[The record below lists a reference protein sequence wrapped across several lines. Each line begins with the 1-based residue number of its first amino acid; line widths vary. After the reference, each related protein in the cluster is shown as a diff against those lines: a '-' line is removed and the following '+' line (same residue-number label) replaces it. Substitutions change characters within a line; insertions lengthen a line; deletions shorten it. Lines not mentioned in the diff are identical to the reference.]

1 MNRKLILKFAQRL
14 EKFKLEEMISLS
26 ELEESEVISALK
38 NLVDEKLLKLNK
50 DVYFYIYPKKVQK
63 MSRKDAYA
71 QEYDTD
77 FETME
82 GYDQYLSLFGKAR
95 IASNQSFQD
104 NL

>member
-50 DVYFYIYPKKVQK
+50 YVLIRLKVLLFYQIMIK
-63 MSRKDAYA
+63 
-71 QEYDTD
+71 
-77 FETME
+77 
-82 GYDQYLSLFGKAR
+82 LFYKR
-95 IASNQSFQD
+95 R
-104 NL
+104 LKYV